1 MNKGW
6 CILSFKTMPNFG
18 YLFSFNLGSHEIS
31 RYLFACK
38 KRIKYILKGTCY
50 QAPSSLI
57 RSLHISIDIILL
69 VFSLINMSGSKWLGL
84 GLVFLVQL
92 NYLSRFRNTT
102 IKNKNTKIIFF
113 SFFRFTTNAAKS
125 IIRWKIVG
133 RGKTHVLPDDQR
145 GGFSLRMDYVW
156 CQVEWA
162 RLSKPYR
169 TGKGGIHQKS
179 AG

>member
-31 RYLFACK
+31 RYLFVCK

-57 RSLHISIDIILL
+57 HSLLISVDIILL

-92 NYLSRFRNTT
+92 NYLSCFRNTT
-102 IKNKNTKIIFF
+102 IKNKKNTKIIFF
-113 SFFRFTTNAAKS
+113 SFFGFTTNAANWQVVHKHNINKINESDKS
-125 IIRWKIVG
+125 F
-133 RGKTHVLPDDQR
+133 
-145 GGFSLRMDYVW
+145 FS
-156 CQVEWA
+156 
-162 RLSKPYR
+162 
-169 TGKGGIHQKS
+169 
-179 AG
+179 